1 MTGIFVYSKQDKMD
15 YKQVLDIFQKN
26 YIEYKMTGNAA
37 YKVAYERAQEH
48 LEKYIQTLKQDAT
61 TESEYIQ
68 KFVQN
73 YRDTNPELAKLGDQ
87 MKQIR
92 TQGPAIQDTYNT
104 AKQLFDETEVQ
115 EDTTPYYIKGV
126 VVAGLVG
133 IISALAFF

>member
-1 MTGIFVYSKQDKMD
+1 
-15 YKQVLDIFQKN
+15 
-26 YIEYKMTGNAA
+26 MTGNAA

-92 TQGPAIQDTYNT
+92 TQGPAIQDSYNT
-104 AKQLFDETEVQ
+104 TKQLLEVKEVQ
-115 EDTTPYYIKGV
+115 EDTTAYYIKGA
-126 VVAGLVG
+126 VVAGLIG

>member
-1 MTGIFVYSKQDKMD
+1 MD

-26 YIEYKMTGNAA
+26 YVEYKMTGNAA

-48 LEKYIQTLKQDAT
+48 LEKYIQTLKKDAT

-104 AKQLFDETEVQ
+104 TKQLLEPKEVP
-115 EDTTPYYIKGV
+115 EDMTSYYIRAV

-133 IISALAFF
+133 IISALTFF

>member
-1 MTGIFVYSKQDKMD
+1 MD

-37 YKVAYERAQEH
+37 YKVAYERAQDH
-48 LEKYIQTLKQDAT
+48 LQKYIQTLKQDAT

-87 MKQIR
+87 MKTIR
-92 TQGPAIQDTYNT
+92 TQGPQIQDAY
-104 AKQLFDETEVQ
+104 ETTKALETSPPE
-115 EDTTPYYIKGV
+115 EDRTSYYIRGA
-126 VVAGLVG
+126 VVAGLMG
-133 IISALAFF
+133 IIVALSVF